1 MKHLLLCLVLL
12 SSIYHQVYA
21 TKNNYNFQYITLNEG
36 LSHADANTIIKDNKG
51 FLWIG
56 TYSGLNRFDG
66 IHIKSYYNNLEGA
79 ERPNANRIL
88 DMDISDDG
96 IIWIGSAYGIYSF
109 DTNTETFT
117 NYQAK
122 DNLNNKAIWK
132 IIIQTQYIYLQD
144 KNNKIHLYK
153 IDKKQHQ
160 LIPINH
166 EINHKPIQTIHKDNK
181 HNVWSVSSDK
191 ITVIYPDL
199 STKEYKRPAINH
211 NINCILI
218 DTSTNKALFAANGEI
233 YHYTISKNQFKYN
246 NKTILT
252 NIPIISDIKK
262 ETENDYWIGTQNGL
276 FKLNINNNTFEY
288 IDTESGPF
296 KLKSKHINRLLIDD
310 TGTLF
315 IATYAGG
322 VNYTNLRPFL
332 KTIYQTADKQ
342 FSFIGETVRDID
354 EYQKYLFIG
363 THTNGILQLNK
374 DTYNVV
380 RHIKTNN
387 CIADNNIR
395 SMAIDQ
401 DEGLLWIA
409 HGKGLEVINIHTGV
423 NVTTSKIKKIMPQK
437 AVTYLSID
445 KFHNVWAFDDKGI
458 FALRKEKDT
467 FYPTYLK
474 PDIIKKIIDNNTECV
489 FLSCDNTRPEIYFST
504 QNAFFRLVINKEA
517 EIINI
522 AKYQH
527 DEKNNQSLKS
537 NFISSIYRENDSI
550 LWVGH
555 IGDALSRITF
565 LSQNTYKAQN
575 YPIDEIYN
583 FKDFEEIQADK
594 FGNLWIAGNGL
605 LVFNLKEKKYRM
617 LATSENHSINSYKL
631 RAGYK
636 SIDGTIYI
644 GGNNGFTIIPP
655 TPFNDEKNV
664 AKPEVTDIYVNNK
677 PLNLPYS
684 AANVK
689 SLTLKYNEN
698 NLTFYCSTMNYV
710 YAPACKIKYQLK
722 GADKTYKI
730 NKNASLPINYVNMA
744 PGKYEFEVYAC
755 NNNDQWNSH
764 PRKIQITILPPWWLS
779 LPAKIVYGIL
789 FFITLYSIY
798 RYLMR
803 VNNLKHQILIQKIEQ
818 EQTEKI
824 NKMQLQLFTN
834 ISHELRGP
842 LSLIIGI
849 EEQMQKQ
856 ISNIHTLNLLKV
868 LHKNTS
874 RLLQLI
880 NELMDFR
887 KAKSNSFKLMV
898 QSFDCTAYIRSIA
911 QEFKSIAEHNNIDY
925 RIITPH
931 IPIKVYSDPI
941 LLEKIILNL
950 LNNAFKYCN
959 SGIIEIEL
967 AEKMDINNET
977 LKNRTEILSGYKAKA
992 YFYIR
997 IKDTGIG
1004 ISAESIDKVFDRY
1017 YQIEDSE
1024 HDQHLGSGVGLAL
1037 VKELVLLHKGSLTL
1051 YSERNKGCE
1060 FILCFPADIQDYS
1073 SNEIKQQ
1080 EKEISISSFST
1091 DHLKKKQNTLP
1102 EENKPSP
1109 NTKLPILLIVEDNPE
1124 IQTFL
1129 RNSLSQQYNIIT
1141 ANHGQDAIEILK
1153 KHIPDIILSDL
1164 MMPVMN
1170 GNQLCATIKA
1180 NPQFS
1185 DIPFILLTGK
1195 DTLQAQEE
1203 SMKCGADVFLRK
1215 PTSINVLQD
1224 TLQNQLMRSK
1234 KIQQKISH
1242 NYPQMA
1248 IYNRLTSEETE
1259 LAQKIIS
1266 IINKNIS
1273 NPELDANQISNLMG
1287 ISRSG
1292 LYLKT
1297 KNIFNVSIIE
1307 LVREIR
1313 LTKAIQIMC
1322 EGNHSMAEIASK
1334 VGFLNQSY
1342 FTASFK
1348 KKYDMTPT
1356 QYIKQLKNETN
1367 KS

>member
-779 LPAKIVYGIL
+779 LPAKIGIV
-789 FFITLYSIY
+789 I
-798 RYLMR
+798 
-803 VNNLKHQILIQKIEQ
+803 
-818 EQTEKI
+818 
-824 NKMQLQLFTN
+824 
-834 ISHELRGP
+834 
-842 LSLIIGI
+842 
-849 EEQMQKQ
+849 
-856 ISNIHTLNLLKV
+856 
-868 LHKNTS
+868 
-874 RLLQLI
+874 
-880 NELMDFR
+880 
-887 KAKSNSFKLMV
+887 
-898 QSFDCTAYIRSIA
+898 
-911 QEFKSIAEHNNIDY
+911 
-925 RIITPH
+925 
-931 IPIKVYSDPI
+931 
-941 LLEKIILNL
+941 
-950 LNNAFKYCN
+950 
-959 SGIIEIEL
+959 
-967 AEKMDINNET
+967 
-977 LKNRTEILSGYKAKA
+977 
-992 YFYIR
+992 
-997 IKDTGIG
+997 
-1004 ISAESIDKVFDRY
+1004 
-1017 YQIEDSE
+1017 
-1024 HDQHLGSGVGLAL
+1024 
-1037 VKELVLLHKGSLTL
+1037 
-1051 YSERNKGCE
+1051 
-1060 FILCFPADIQDYS
+1060 
-1073 SNEIKQQ
+1073 
-1080 EKEISISSFST
+1080 
-1091 DHLKKKQNTLP
+1091 
-1102 EENKPSP
+1102 
-1109 NTKLPILLIVEDNPE
+1109 
-1124 IQTFL
+1124 
-1129 RNSLSQQYNIIT
+1129 
-1141 ANHGQDAIEILK
+1141 
-1153 KHIPDIILSDL
+1153 
-1164 MMPVMN
+1164 
-1170 GNQLCATIKA
+1170 
-1180 NPQFS
+1180 
-1185 DIPFILLTGK
+1185 
-1195 DTLQAQEE
+1195 
-1203 SMKCGADVFLRK
+1203 
-1215 PTSINVLQD
+1215 
-1224 TLQNQLMRSK
+1224 
-1234 KIQQKISH
+1234 
-1242 NYPQMA
+1242 
-1248 IYNRLTSEETE
+1248 
-1259 LAQKIIS
+1259 
-1266 IINKNIS
+1266 
-1273 NPELDANQISNLMG
+1273 
-1287 ISRSG
+1287 
-1292 LYLKT
+1292 
-1297 KNIFNVSIIE
+1297 
-1307 LVREIR
+1307 
-1313 LTKAIQIMC
+1313 
-1322 EGNHSMAEIASK
+1322 
-1334 VGFLNQSY
+1334 
-1342 FTASFK
+1342 
-1348 KKYDMTPT
+1348 
-1356 QYIKQLKNETN
+1356 
-1367 KS
+1367 

>member
-1 MKHLLLCLVLL
+1 MKHLFLLQFILL
-12 SSIYHQVYA
+12 ITYHSINA
-21 TKNNYNFQYITLNEG
+21 TETDYTFQYITFKNG
-36 LSHADANTIIKDNKG
+36 LSHADANAIVKDSKG

-56 TYSGLNRFDG
+56 TYSGLNRYDG
-66 IHIKSYYNNLEGA
+66 IHIKSYYNKSHGIT
-79 ERPNANRIL
+79 RIL
-88 DMDISDDG
+88 SMDISDND
-96 IIWIGSAYGIYSF
+96 IIWINSTYGIYAF
-109 DTNTETFT
+109 DCKTEKFIDYSIKGNFHNET
-117 NYQAK
+117 
-122 DNLNNKAIWK
+122 IWD
-132 IIIQTQYIYLQD
+132 IIIQSNYIYL
-144 KNNKIHLYK
+144 KNENHQVHLYK
-153 IDKKQHQ
+153 IDSAQHK

-166 EINHKPIQTIHKDNK
+166 KINKRTIYAIHKDTQNNIWLLSPK
-181 HNVWSVSSDK
+181 EVTIVH
-191 ITVIYPDL
+191 PDL
-199 STKEYKRPAINH
+199 SMKNYKCTLLNSEVSRIFIDR
-211 NINCILI
+211 NI
-218 DTSTNKALFAANGEI
+218 NKALFATNGEI
-233 YHYTISKNQFKYN
+233 HFYDISQHAFKYKS
-246 NKTILT
+246 KTTLT
-252 NIPIISDIKK
+252 NIPNISDIKK
-262 ETENDYWIGTQNGL
+262 DKEGSYWIGTQSGL
-276 FKLNINNNTFEY
+276 FKLAPNGKLSKHIK
-288 IDTESGPF
+288 TEDGPF
-296 KLKSKHINRLLIDD
+296 KLNSNHINHLLIDKNNI
-310 TGTLF
+310 LF

-322 VNYTNLRPFL
+322 VNYTNLEHFS
-332 KTIYQTADKQ
+332 KTLYQTPDKK
-342 FSFIGETVRDID
+342 FNFTGETIQNII
-354 EYQKYLFIG
+354 EYQNLLLIA
-363 THTNGILQLNK
+363 THTNGILQLDKKN
-374 DTYNVV
+374 YNVIH
-380 RHIKTNN
+380 HIKYPT
-387 CIADNNIR
+387 IEDNNIR
-395 SMAIDQ
+395 NIAIDPNK
-401 DEGLLWIA
+401 GMLWIA
-409 HGKGLEVINIHTGV
+409 HGKGIEIIDVQTNKNITS
-423 NVTTSKIKKIMPQK
+423 SKIKEKTKIPID
-437 AVTYLSID
+437 YLTLD
-445 KFHNVWAFDDKGI
+445 KYNNIW
-458 FALRKEKDT
+458 T
-467 FYPTYLK
+467 FFKNNLYT
-474 PDIIKKIIDNNTECV
+474 IKNGYFSPLLNPLITKKKNTECI
-489 FLSCDNTRPEIYFST
+489 FLSHSEIYPEIYFAT
-504 QNAFFRLVINKEA
+504 PEGFFRIETNEKA

-527 DEKNNQSLKS
+527 EEGSNQSLKS
-537 NFISSIYRENDSI
+537 NFISSVYRENDST

-555 IGDALSRITF
+555 IGDALSRIT
-565 LSQNTYKAQN
+565 LLPRNAYKAKN

-583 FKDFEEIQADK
+583 FKDFEEIQADM

-605 LVFNLKEKKYRM
+605 LIFNLKEKKYRM
-617 LATSENHSINSYKL
+617 LAPGHNHSINSYKL
-631 RAGYK
+631 RGGYK
-636 SIDGTIYI
+636 SKDGTIYF

-664 AKPEVTDIYVNNK
+664 ANPEVTDIYVNNK

-689 SLTLKYNEN
+689 SVTLKYNEN

-789 FFITLYSIY
+789 FFITLYCIY

-803 VNNLKHQILIQKIEQ
+803 LNNLKHQILIQKIEQ

-856 ISNIHTLNLLKV
+856 INNIHILNLLQV

-925 RIITPH
+925 RIIIPH

-967 AEKMDINNET
+967 AEKMEINNDT

-1248 IYNRLTSEETE
+1248 IHNRLTSEETE
-1259 LAQKIIS
+1259 LAQKVIS
-1266 IINKNIS
+1266 IINENIS
-1273 NPELDANQISNLMG
+1273 NPELDATQISNLMG

-1348 KKYDMTPT
+1348 KKYNMTPT